1 MMRLCEENYR
11 IATMF
16 CGHEGG
22 GYFPFLESL
31 LLQSINQSIFQLN
44 GVFKEI
50 FMIEFFFRK
59 LQKCLQGS
67 FDGYSH

>member
-31 LLQSINQSIFQLN
+31 LLQSKFLLN
-44 GVFKEI
+44 GVYKEI
-50 FMIEFFFRK
+50 FMIELFFRK